1 MDPRTIELEP
11 ANDLEAIMIQVA
23 AGVRDEADFLAA
35 LFASDVYVPQHAG
48 RTGEDPVVPGSEI
61 AVRVIEVRG
70 HDVVPAFS
78 SVEQL
83 EKTLPDVSYARLPVP
98 VLQRRVGEGIGI
110 VLNPF
115 GDLTRLL
122 EAGEVAALPRPAVP
136 DRAPA
141 PPPAELAIDE
151 PAEEAPELYAA
162 VATFCTGEPVVQAAY
177 RARAGRGDDPAGGQL
192 VIGLLADAGTDAQA
206 LMAEAERRL
215 EPPEGTV
222 FALTVLDPD
231 ALGPIGRFMLE
242 QTAPVYERDAR

>member
-11 ANDLEAIMIQVA
+11 ANDLEAIMVQVA

-35 LFASDVYVPQHAG
+35 LFASDVFVPQHAG
-48 RTGEDPVVPGSEI
+48 SSGEDPVVPGSEI
-61 AVRVIEVRG
+61 AVRVVEVRG

-83 EKTLPDVSYARLPVP
+83 EKTLPDVSYARLPIP

-122 EAGEVAALPRPAVP
+122 VAGEVAALPNPAVP
-136 DRAPA
+136 ERASV
-141 PPPAELAIDE
+141 PPPAEIAVGD
-151 PAEEAPELYAA
+151 PAEEVPELYEA
-162 VATFCTGEPVVQAAY
+162 VGAFCAGEPSIRAAY
-177 RARAGRGDDPAGGQL
+177 RAQAGRSDDRSGGQL
-192 VIGLLADAGTDAQA
+192 VIGLLADPGIGAEA
-206 LMAEAERRL
+206 LMREAEQQLR
-215 EPPEGTV
+215 PPEGTV

-231 ALGPIGRFMLE
+231 ALGPIGRFMIE
-242 QTAPVYERDAR
+242 RTAPIFERDAR